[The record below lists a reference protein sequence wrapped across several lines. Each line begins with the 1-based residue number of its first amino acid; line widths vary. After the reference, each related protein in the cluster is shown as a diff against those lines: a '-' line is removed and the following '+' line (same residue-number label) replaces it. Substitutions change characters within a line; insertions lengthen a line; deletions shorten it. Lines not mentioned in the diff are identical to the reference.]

1 MDGLRGIAALAVFF
15 HHAFFTSID
24 PLVWPA
30 AYRPII
36 ALSHFGQYGLD
47 LFFVLSGYLITS
59 ILIASRARADYFR
72 RFYVNRFTR
81 ILPIYLIVLLGVL
94 AFVPGSAAY
103 VALSALFIANFAQ
116 LFHVASAIG
125 PFWTLAIEEQ
135 FYLGWPFLVRACP
148 TGRLR
153 RIAVGIL
160 IAEPLL
166 RLADIA
172 IGHHNFHFTFFHLD
186 GLALGALLA
195 CRPATRRSA
204 PWRTVAV
211 PFIAGAVGYALSRHE
226 FGVPYLDAPIE
237 ALQLTS
243 ISLMGYA
250 VVDSAEAM
258 RWLGLPVLV
267 FFGQISY
274 ALYLIH
280 LYMFMA
286 FDALFGPIVGV
297 EPGPLAIRLIAV
309 LIVTV
314 ILCVIS
320 RRLIELPAMSLR
332 KRFV

>member
-1 MDGLRGIAALAVFF
+1 MRGIAALAVFF
-15 HHAFFTSID
+15 HHALFTSID

-30 AYRPII
+30 IYRPVI

-59 ILIASRARADYFR
+59 ILIASRARTDYFR

-81 ILPIYLIVLLGVL
+81 ILPIYLVVLLGVL

-135 FYLGWPFLVRACP
+135 FYLGWPFLVRSRPAE
-148 TGRLR
+148 RLR
-153 RIAVGIL
+153 QIAVGIL
-160 IAEPLL
+160 VAEPLL

-195 CRPATRRSA
+195 CRHGTARLA
-204 PWRTVAV
+204 L
-211 PFIAGAVGYALSRHE
+211 PFIVGAAGYALSRYA

-243 ISLMGYA
+243 IGLMGYA
-250 VVDSAEAM
+250 VVGAVAENIGPTA
-258 RWLGLPVLV
+258 WLGTPVLV

-280 LYMFMA
+280 LYIFMA
-286 FDALFGPIVGV
+286 FDARFGPVTGV
-297 EPGPLAIRLIAV
+297 EPQRLAIRLIAV